1 MKSRVTPEQQA
12 EALNP
17 ELSET
22 EAFLCGKMIK
32 IVAMPLSKEQV
43 FLKQLRSIVP
53 QTLDGQAVIQAL
65 IDADPA
71 PLCSLAVKIA
81 KNSGKDFTEQQIM
94 DSTRLVDIVGVIE
107 KQVEKQGY
115 LDFLL
120 RIAAMLPGALTA
132 KQ

>member
-1 MKSRVTPEQQA
+1 MASKITPEQIA

-17 ELSET
+17 ALSDT
-22 EAFLCGKMIK
+22 EAFLCGKKIK

-53 QTLDGQAVIQAL
+53 QTIDGQAVIQAL

-71 PLCSLAVKIA
+71 PLCELARKIA
-81 KNSGKDFTEQQIM
+81 TNSGEAFTADQIA
-94 DSTRLVDIVGVIE
+94 DSTRLVDIVGAIE
-107 KQVEKQGY
+107 AQVEKQGY